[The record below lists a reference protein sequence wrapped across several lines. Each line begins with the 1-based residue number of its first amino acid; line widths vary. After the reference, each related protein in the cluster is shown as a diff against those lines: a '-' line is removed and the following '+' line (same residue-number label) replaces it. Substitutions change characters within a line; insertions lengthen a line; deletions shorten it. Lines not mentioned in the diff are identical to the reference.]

1 MTTSSTAHPRQ
12 PKGQPTG
19 GQFAAKSN
27 PEADIELDWVPPD
40 ELFLLPDD
48 EMVQEVDY
56 ATMADDPAD
65 GSGPPVE
72 IAAARSAVAELQAE
86 LAASTGRRAELA
98 AIAEVRVTAAGH
110 LVASQIDAASQE
122 SGVPIQQATVAVL
135 ATYRPLGDAG
145 RFDVTPSSH
154 KPAVKAI
161 RKVAE
166 KFPQSWL
173 HSPVAGQRPPLRLRV
188 GTGRHYYRPAR
199 SIWVKAEPKMVN
211 TAYDNYPVDLVPPNA
226 KEVTYWTDS
235 AGHERAS
242 WIVEHRVV
250 PEVLTQVSEIT
261 VPSPSRFGEAR
272 TEQVATHELSHRLED
287 TNPHLGVLEKQFL
300 ERRCVDAN
308 GNKTPAVLRRG
319 SRGERFREGGFVDSY
334 IGKVYESNFAEVL
347 SVGAEAVFTGS
358 YGGLVGEDGHK
369 ADLDHRAFVLGLLA
383 TA

>member
-27 PEADIELDWVPPD
+27 PESDIELGWVPPD

-48 EMVQEVDY
+48 EMAQEVDC
-56 ATMADDPAD
+56 AVDDSAVD
-65 GSGPPVE
+65 SSLPVE
-72 IAAARSAVAELQAE
+72 IAAARSAVAELRAE
-86 LAASTGRRAELA
+86 LATPAGRRAELA
-98 AIAEVRVTAAGH
+98 AIAEAKVTAAGR
-110 LVASQIDAASQE
+110 LVASQIDTASQE
-122 SGVPIQQATVAVL
+122 PGVTIQQATVAVL

-166 KFPQSWL
+166 KFPRSWL
-173 HSPVAGQRPPLRLRV
+173 HSSVAEQRPPLSLRV

-358 YGGLVGEDGHK
+358 YGGLVGEDGYK
-369 ADLDHRAFVLGLLA
+369 ADPDHRAFVLGLLA